1 MQVTLD
7 ARNEIVWMR
16 FDALRIDAL
25 KQLISA
31 TFGVPLETQF
41 TFKYK
46 GSCFVV
52 QFIISF
58 FPLN

>member
-46 GSCFVV
+46 G
-52 QFIISF
+52 
-58 FPLN
+58 